1 MTKLFDA
8 TCVPTAP
15 IVEISRRGLMRST
28 LSTPYRNRQARS

>member
-15 IVEISRRGLMRST
+15 VTWR
-28 LSTPYRNRQARS
+28 